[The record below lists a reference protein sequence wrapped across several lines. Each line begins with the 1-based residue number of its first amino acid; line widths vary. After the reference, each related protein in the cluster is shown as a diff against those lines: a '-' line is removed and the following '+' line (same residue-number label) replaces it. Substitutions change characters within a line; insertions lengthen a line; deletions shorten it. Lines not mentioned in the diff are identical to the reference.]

1 MTNRDP
7 DGREA
12 VIAAERTD
20 LSWHRSGLAL
30 LGCGALIL
38 RGLSGVTTKNFAIG
52 VLVLLLGATVA
63 FLGAWHAR
71 HLRTRGTRATTLA
84 DLAPIALGVACVG
97 LAAFIVGAVRG

>member
-1 MTNRDP
+1 VTNRNP
-7 DGREA
+7 EGRE
-12 VIAAERTD
+12 VVLAAERTD
-20 LSWHRSGLAL
+20 LSWYRSGLAL

-38 RGLSGVTTKNFAIG
+38 RGLSGVTTRNVAVG

-63 FLGAWHAR
+63 FLGAWHVR
-71 HLRTRGTRATTLA
+71 HVRTRGTRATTLA